1 MNRIDIF
8 MSYQWEIKDKVELFH
23 ERLSSTGM
31 NVWRDNKL
39 RQKPEGLYEQ
49 LAENINNSK
58 IILCFLTNAYIKSK
72 NCYKELSYATR
83 IGKHI
88 IYLMIE
94 KMNTNQLGR
103 VGFIM
108 EDTLYT
114 QCYNKPDSWWI
125 DYFDDI
131 KTSLEDGLKV
141 GLFV

>member
-1 MNRIDIF
+1 MNKIDIF
-8 MSYQWEIKDKVELFH
+8 ISYQWEIKDKVEYFH
-23 ERLSSTGM
+23 EKLSSTGM
-31 NVWRDNKL
+31 IVWRDNKL

-72 NCYKELSYATR
+72 NCYKELSCATR

-94 KMNTNQLGR
+94 KMNTNQLGK
-103 VGFIM
+103 VAFIM

-114 QCYNKPDSWWI
+114 QCYNKPGSWWL
-125 DYFDDI
+125 DYFDEI
-131 KTSLEDGLKV
+131 KTSLKNGLEV